1 MQLVC
6 PLCGKLTPEATF
18 LSQDFVVDD
27 VYGVDVRGL
36 GRGKGFKHSEWF
48 SILYDRPDIIE
59 VLKSRVLDLAEL
71 FEIEVVE
78 PDAVDPRDDLIT
90 DLSEKVIEQNTQ
102 LDERDAL
109 IRQLKAQN
117 EYLSDYE
124 IDDLEE

>member
-18 LSQDFVVDD
+18 LSKDFVVDD

-36 GRGKGFKHSEWF
+36 GRGKGFSHSEWF
-48 SILYDRPDIIE
+48 SILHDRRDIIE

-78 PDAVDPRDDLIT
+78 PDAVDPRDDVITSLSETMIKQKMQLYEKNILIRRLKEQIE
-90 DLSEKVIEQNTQ
+90 DLS
-102 LDERDAL
+102 
-109 IRQLKAQN
+109 
-117 EYLSDYE
+117 
-124 IDDLEE
+124 DDVVDDFEE